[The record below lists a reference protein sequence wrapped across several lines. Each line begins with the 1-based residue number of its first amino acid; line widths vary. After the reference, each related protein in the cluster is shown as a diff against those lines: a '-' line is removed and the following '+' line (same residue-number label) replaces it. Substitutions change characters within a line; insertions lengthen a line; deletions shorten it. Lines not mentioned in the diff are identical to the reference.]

1 MKLKNLIIILF
12 SFLLIGCCPCRH
24 LQPSYQEKVRYETII
39 KEKVDTVYVELPKEY
54 VEVFRQDSSFI
65 ETSVAWS
72 EAKVDSTGLLHHIIS
87 NKTDVPVKTVTKE
100 VEVVRDS
107 IVVKEVPYEVVR
119 EKVKYPKSYWVMLVM
134 LIGIVGWR
142 VFKIFKYVI

>member
-1 MKLKNLIIILF
+1 MRKFIIFLIT
-12 SFLLIGCCPCRH
+12 LLCVGCCPCRH

-72 EAKVDSTGLLHHIIS
+72 KAKVDSTGLHHIIS
-87 NKTDVPVKTVTKE
+87 NKTDVPIKTVTKE

-107 IVVKEVPYEVVR
+107 IVIKEIPVEVIR
-119 EKVKYPKSYWVMLVM
+119 EKVKYPRSFWYLLGLVI
-134 LIGIVGWR
+134 LFVGWR
-142 VFKIFKYVI
+142 IFKLFRYTI